1 MYHRLFYLEKTVDV
15 GSNGKYPANKLSN
28 FAGHRFVLDGVTCNS
43 MEGFLQAL
51 KYSNTDMQVEVCKL
65 VGFAAK
71 KKGSK
76 KNWKSK
82 QTLYWMGVGIKR
94 DSERYQELLDR
105 AYEAMAEQSEG
116 FRKALLASGDGI
128 LTHSIGRRKKNETVL
143 TTSEFCS
150 RLMKLRE
157 RIRNGEFDVIEN

>member
-1 MYHRLFYLEKTVDV
+1 MDV
-15 GSNGKYPANKLSN
+15 SSRGNYPSNKLSN
-28 FAGHRFVLDGVTCNS
+28 FAGHRFTIDGVVCNS

-51 KYSNTDMQVEVCKL
+51 KFSNPDMQEEVCKL

-71 KKGSK
+71 KRGKD
-76 KNWKSK
+76 KNWRRSQK
-82 QTLYWMGVGIKR
+82 LHWMGVDIKR
-94 DSERYQELLDR
+94 DSQTYQDLLDR
-105 AYEAMAEQSEG
+105 AYEALATQSEG

-143 TTSEFCS
+143 TTNEFCS

-157 RIRNGEFDVIEN
+157 RIRNGEL

>member
-1 MYHRLFYLEKTVDV
+1 MDIRSD
-15 GSNGKYPANKLSN
+15 GKYPANKLSN
-28 FAGHRFVLDGVTCNS
+28 FSGHRFVLDGVTCNS

-51 KYSNTDMQVEVCKL
+51 KYSNPDMQVEICKL

-76 KNWKSK
+76 KKWKTR
-82 QTLYWMGVGIKR
+82 QTLYWMGVDIKR
-94 DSERYQELLDR
+94 DSGRYQDLLDR
-105 AYEAMAEQSEG
+105 AYETMARQSEG

-143 TTSEFCS
+143 TASEFCS
-150 RLMKLRE
+150 RLMNLRE
-157 RIRNGEFDVIEN
+157 RIRNGEI